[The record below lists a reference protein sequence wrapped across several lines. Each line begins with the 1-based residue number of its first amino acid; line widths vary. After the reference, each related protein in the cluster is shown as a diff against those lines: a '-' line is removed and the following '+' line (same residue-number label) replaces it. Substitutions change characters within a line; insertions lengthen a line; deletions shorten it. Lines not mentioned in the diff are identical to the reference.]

1 MATVIGSSP
10 GAERGMPWLL
20 QAAVHPAGS
29 KLTAWCTVS
38 WRVCCP
44 EAVMAFSI
52 IKEGHLIY
60 SQPLAANCPGSLLW
74 GCNTHT
80 DGRAGVR
87 KTSLHSPC
95 KKFAPYRG
103 LKASLRCSRHLRG
116 AGNKTFQYTPMLKTA
131 GVIYLLLPSL
141 NTS

>member
-10 GAERGMPWLL
+10 EAERGMPWLL
-20 QAAVHPAGS
+20 QAVVHPAGS
-29 KLTAWCTVS
+29 KLTAQCTLS

-60 SQPLAANCPGSLLW
+60 NQPFAASCPGSLLW
-74 GCNTHT
+74 GCNTHIN
-80 DGRAGVR
+80 GREAVH
-87 KTSLHSPC
+87 KTSLHPPC
-95 KKFAPYRG
+95 EEFAPFRG
-103 LKASLRCSRHLRG
+103 LKTPLCCSRHFVVQGTRLS
-116 AGNKTFQYTPMLKTA
+116 NYKPMLKTA